1 MGKSAMNREKWAWA
15 SYDFANST
23 FSTSVLSV
31 IFSVYFVRSI
41 VPAEGAL
48 IFGHRIPG
56 ESLWGYLVSLTM
68 LIVLVAAPGLGARAD
83 RQGRKRA
90 ALVAWATMG
99 ALATMAMF
107 WAAPGRIVF
116 SSVVSLI
123 AILGFEMSLVFY
135 NAFLNDVSSEDERG
149 AVSGLGFALG
159 YVGGGLCLAINLVM
173 LAKPQLFHLAN
184 SDGTLPVRASVFLAG
199 AWWLAFSLPAF
210 FLLKD
215 KPAAPPSAN
224 APHSFS
230 QLWQTILDLRGRRDM
245 AWFLASYL
253 IFNDGI
259 QTILL
264 MASIFGAKALGMSAS
279 ALAGCFL
286 VIQFVAFI
294 GALVAGKVADAYN
307 HKIVVVVTLAAFFGV
322 SVWGAMIQRT
332 WEFWILGVV
341 VGLVMGG
348 AQAASR
354 SLFSLLVPAEKN
366 GEFYGLFSVVGK
378 AASLMGPF
386 VFGLASQAYG
396 IRSAVVV
403 VSVFFL
409 VGGAMLLMVDEKRG
423 RAAALA
429 LGPAGNPVR

>member
-1 MGKSAMNREKWAWA
+1 MPRYERILLKLSGEVLAGPNPFGIDQEKIYMTVIVIQISAGAIPKLGT
-15 SYDFANST
+15 FAG
-23 FSTSVLSV
+23 V
-31 IFSVYFVRSI
+31 
-41 VPAEGAL
+41 AL
-48 IFGHRIPG
+48 
-56 ESLWGYLVSLTM
+56 
-68 LIVLVAAPGLGARAD
+68 
-83 RQGRKRA
+83 
-90 ALVAWATMG
+90 
-99 ALATMAMF
+99 
-107 WAAPGRIVF
+107 F
-116 SSVVSLI
+116 SSLVSLI

-135 NAFLNDVSSEDERG
+135 NAFLNDLSAEDERG
-149 AVSGLGFALG
+149 TVSGLGFALG
-159 YVGGGLCLAINLVM
+159 YVGGGLCLGLNLIM
-173 LAKPQLFHLAN
+173 LARPQLFHLAN
-184 SDGTLPVRASVFLAG
+184 GDGTLPVRASVFLAG
-199 AWWLAFSLPAF
+199 AWWLAFSVPAF
-210 FLLKD
+210 VLLKD
-215 KPAAPPSAN
+215 NPARPHATAAPHP
-224 APHSFS
+224 FS
-230 QLWQTILDLRGRRDM
+230 QLRQTILDLRGRRDM

-294 GALVAGKVADAYN
+294 GALIAGKVADAFN

-322 SVWGAMIQRT
+322 SVWGAMIQQT

-354 SLFSLLVPAEKN
+354 SLFSLLVPAEKS

-396 IRSAVVV
+396 IRAAVVV

-429 LGPAGNPVR
+429 LGPAGHPVR